1 MDGLFH
7 GLNPI
12 KMDDSGVKPTIF
24 GNIHIKLD
32 SFYFMALWMSKYSC
46 RNVGRSLAVTASK
59 V

>member
-24 GNIHIKLD
+24 GNIHIKLKLLFHD
-32 SFYFMALWMSKYSC
+32 P
-46 RNVGRSLAVTASK
+46 LAE
-59 V
+59 